1 MIQAR
6 ITASSKILG
15 DVLSEGAQ
23 GARAALV
30 EVNNKGGLDD
40 NLLLLLDSNIEQA
53 STTVDTTPQ
62 CRQTRKLDL
71 GH

>member
-1 MIQAR
+1 MKQAR
-6 ITASSKILG
+6 ITSSSKILG

-23 GARAALV
+23 GARAARV

-53 STTVDTTPQ
+53 STTVDTDP
-62 CRQTRKLDL
+62 
-71 GH
+71 